1 MGSGKGARVPSPGP
15 LPGAAPG
22 ARRMRR
28 MNARSSLLL
37 AGLLLAACG
46 SGESPSAPA
55 GGRAPAPGPAAPSP
69 APAPAAADEAPWFTE
84 EAAAR
89 GITLLNGSGK
99 LRQKELIMEAV
110 GPGAA
115 VIDANGDGL
124 LDVYIPNGNWLEGP
138 FRDQFYKGDD
148 RPRSALYI
156 QQQGGTFRDEAKTRG
171 VEDDAWAFGAC
182 AVDLD
187 NDGDED
193 LLVGALGPNR
203 LFVNDGTGHFKD
215 IAVEAGFAGPT
226 ERGQW
231 EWSTGVAAGDYD
243 RDGILDLYVANYADM
258 FKWMREAPDVKRR
271 PDGSI
276 ENARVCTWQHLLVYC
291 GPKGLPGQEDHLLKG
306 LGGRD
311 GEMRFKDVTK
321 ESGIWRNE
329 EKAGYGFQPLFTDLD
344 NDGWPDIYVAND
356 SVPSYCFMNRRDGT
370 FRECGHELGVALSDT
385 GEDLAGMGAV
395 SVDTDGDGWLD
406 LHKTNFAFQTNN
418 VYVSEP
424 LLKDG
429 KLATLTFR
437 DHSLW
442 NGIKTDV
449 FADLAWAVLVFDFDH
464 DMDMDIFYANGHVYP
479 EVDTVPALGTSFD
492 QFNKLFRQIRR
503 GDQIRFERVG
513 REAGPGFDVK
523 KGSRG
528 ASLWDFDNDG
538 DLDIIVINLNNTPDL
553 LVNQRG
559 NREGHWLQLR
569 LVGNVAKKSNRD
581 AVGSRVRVIAGGK
594 TQHFE
599 TKRGEGFLGSNDP
612 RVHVG
617 LGPNAGPVDVEITW
631 PNGDTT
637 THKIESVDRVVKIEQ
652 P

>member
-1 MGSGKGARVPSPGP
+1 
-15 LPGAAPG
+15 
-22 ARRMRR
+22 MRR
-28 MNARSSLLL
+28 MNARSSRLLL
-37 AGLLLAACG
+37 GAGLLVLGACG
-46 SGESPSAPA
+46 GDDAPAEAGGPA
-55 GGRAPAPGPAAPSP
+55 GGKPAV
-69 APAPAAADEAPWFTE
+69 APAPAAAQPAPADEGPWFTE

-138 FRDQFYKGDD
+138 FRDQFYKGED

-156 QQQGGTFRDEAKTRG
+156 QQKGGTFRDEAQERG
-171 VEDDAWAFGAC
+171 VLDDAWAFGSC
-182 AVDLD
+182 AADLD

-193 LLVGALGPNR
+193 LLVAALGPNR
-203 LFVNDGTGHFKD
+203 LFFNDGTGHFRD
-215 IAVEAGFAGPT
+215 VAVAAGIAGPT

-231 EWSTGVAAGDYD
+231 EWSNGIAAGDYD

-258 FKWMREAPDVKRR
+258 FKWMREAPNVKRG
-271 PDGSI
+271 PGGSI
-276 ENARVCTWQHLLVYC
+276 VDARVCTWQHLLVYC
-291 GPKGLPGQEDHLLKG
+291 GPQGLPGQQDRLLRG

-311 GEMRFKDVTK
+311 GEMRFEDVTK
-321 ESGIWRNE
+321 KSGIWRPE
-329 EKAGYGFQPLFTDLD
+329 DKGGPLYGFQPLFTDLD

-356 SVPSYCFMNRRDGT
+356 SVPSFCFLNQRDGT
-370 FRECGHELGVALSDT
+370 FRECAQELGVALSDT
-385 GEDLAGMGAV
+385 GEDLAGMGAS
-395 SVDTDGDGWLD
+395 SVDIDGDGWLD
-406 LHKTNFAFQTNN
+406 IHKTNFAFQTNN
-418 VYVSEP
+418 VYVAEP
-424 LLKDG
+424 VIKDG
-429 KLATLTFR
+429 KLVTLTYR
-437 DHSLW
+437 DHSVW

-449 FADLAWAVLVFDFDH
+449 FPDLTWAVLVFDFDH

-492 QFNKLFRQIRR
+492 QFNKLFRQVRR
-503 GDQIRFERVG
+503 GDQIRYERVG
-513 REAGPGFDVK
+513 REAGPGLDVK

-538 DLDIIVINLNNTPDL
+538 DLDIIVISLNNTPDL

-559 NREGHWLQLR
+559 SKEGHWLQLR
-569 LVGNVAKKSNRD
+569 LVGNVLKRSNRD
-581 AVGSRVRVIAGGK
+581 AVGSRVRVTAGGR

-599 TKRGEGFLGSNDP
+599 TKRGEGFLGSHDP

-617 LGPNAGPVDVEITW
+617 LGASTGPVDVQITW

-637 THKIESVDRVVKIEQ
+637 THKLDSVDRAVRIEQ

>member
-1 MGSGKGARVPSPGP
+1 
-15 LPGAAPG
+15 
-22 ARRMRR
+22 MRR

-37 AGLLLAACG
+37 GAGLLVVVVLVGGLVACG
-46 SGESPSAPA
+46 GDEPPRPGKETA
-55 GGRAPAPGPAAPSP
+55 GGKPALEPVPAAQQPP
-69 APAPAAADEAPWFTE
+69 TDESPWFTE
-84 EAAAR
+84 EAQAR

-115 VIDANGDGL
+115 VIDANADGL

-138 FRDQFYKGDD
+138 FRDQFYKGED

-156 QQQGGTFRDEAKTRG
+156 QQQGGTFRDEAKARG

-182 AVDLD
+182 AADLD

-193 LLVGALGPNR
+193 LVVAALGPNR
-203 LFVNDGTGHFKD
+203 LFMNDGTGHFRD
-215 IAVEAGFAGPT
+215 VAVDAGISGPA

-231 EWSTGVAAGDYD
+231 EWSTGIAAGDYD
-243 RDGILDLYVANYADM
+243 RDGLLDLYIANYADM
-258 FKWMREAPDVKRR
+258 FKWMREAPEVKRR
-271 PDGSI
+271 ADGSI

-291 GPKGLPGQEDHLLKG
+291 GPKGLPGQQDRLYRG
-306 LGGRD
+306 RGGQD
-311 GEMRFKDVTK
+311 GGIRFEDVTK
-321 ESGIWRNE
+321 PSGIWRPE
-329 EKAGYGFQPLFTDLD
+329 EKGGGPLYGFQPLFTDLD

-356 SVPSYCFMNRRDGT
+356 SVPSFCFLNRRDGT
-370 FRECGHELGVALSDT
+370 FRECAHELGVALSDT
-385 GEDLAGMGAV
+385 GEDLAGMGAA
-395 SVDTDGDGWLD
+395 SVDIDGDGWLD

-424 LLKDG
+424 VLRDG
-429 KLATLTFR
+429 KLVTLTFR
-437 DHSLW
+437 DHSIW

-449 FADLAWAVLVFDFDH
+449 FADLSWGVLVFDFDH
-464 DMDMDIFYANGHVYP
+464 DADMDIFYANGHVYP

-503 GDQIRFERVG
+503 GGEIRYERVG
-513 REAGPGFDVK
+513 REAGPGLEVK

-538 DLDIIVINLNNTPDL
+538 DLDIIVVNLNNTPDL

-559 NREGHWLQLR
+559 IRSGHWLQLR

-581 AVGSRVRVIAGGK
+581 AVGSRVRVTSGGR

-599 TKRGEGFLGSNDP
+599 TKRGEGFLGNHDP
-612 RVHVG
+612 RLHVG
-617 LGPNAGPVDVEITW
+617 LGPDAGPVDVEITW
-631 PNGDTT
+631 PNGEAT
-637 THKIESVDRVVKIEQ
+637 THRLEAIDRVVRIEQ

>member
-1 MGSGKGARVPSPGP
+1 
-15 LPGAAPG
+15 
-22 ARRMRR
+22 

-46 SGESPSAPA
+46 RGESPPAPA
-55 GGRAPAPGPAAPSP
+55 GGPAPASGPAAPGP

-156 QQQGGTFRDEAKTRG
+156 QQQGGTFRDEAKARG

-203 LFVNDGTGHFKD
+203 LFVNDGTGHYKD

-385 GEDLAGMGAV
+385 GEDLAGMGAA

-424 LLKDG
+424 LLEDG

-449 FADLAWAVLVFDFDH
+449 FADLTWAVLVFDFDH

-528 ASLWDFDNDG
+528 ASFWDFDNDG
-538 DLDIIVINLNNTPDL
+538 DLDLIVINLNNTPDF

-559 NREGHWLQLR
+559 NRSGHWLQLR

-581 AVGSRVRVIAGGK
+581 AVGSRVRVTAGGK

-612 RVHVG
+612 RLHVG
-617 LGPNAGPVDVEITW
+617 LGSHAGPVDVEITW

-637 THKIESVDRVVKIEQ
+637 KHKVETVDRLVRIEQ